1 MAQPSTSPISVMLVE
16 DNDLFQQN
24 ITQLINAQAG
34 MRCDHIYSSCE
45 DAVAALETIKPP
57 DVILHDIGFEGM
69 SGITSVSII
78 KRRLP
83 ATQIVMFTVFEDSD
97 NIFDALCA
105 GATGYL
111 VKSSSEAVILQAVR
125 DVIAG
130 GSPMNPTIARKA
142 IDVFTRMHSV
152 SKDYGLSG
160 REREI
165 LEEIVS
171 GYGNREIA
179 EKLLISHHTIDAHL
193 RKIYEKLH
201 VHTRTE
207 AATKALK
214 ERLV

>member
-1 MAQPSTSPISVMLVE
+1 MAQNISSAISVMLVE
-16 DNDLFQQN
+16 DNELFQKN
-24 ITQLINAQAG
+24 ITQLLNAQDG
-34 MRCDHIYSSCE
+34 MRCDHVFASCE
-45 DAVAALETIKPP
+45 EAIGALDTIKPP
-57 DVILHDIGFEGM
+57 DVVLHDIGFEGM

-83 ATQIVMFTVFEDSD
+83 STQIVMFTVYEDSD

-111 VKSSSEAVILQAVR
+111 VKSSSEAMILQAIR
-125 DVIAG
+125 DVLAG

-142 IDVFTRMHSV
+142 IELFTRMHSV
-152 SKDYGLSG
+152 SKDYGLSE

-165 LEEIVS
+165 LEEIVE

-179 EKLLISHHTIDAHL
+179 EKLLISRHTIDAHL